1 MRSMVK
7 SVRINDEEQEL
18 LRKKAVELNKV
29 LIQKGQQPLRD
40 SEIVHILID
49 EGLELLEVGN
59 SGQVKIIKQF
69 RNIGLESTIRR
80 RGLPELRIFLKKKEN
95 LMFPFFTAYQF
106 LL

>member
-59 SGQVKIIKQF
+59 SGQVKIIK
-69 RNIGLESTIRR
+69 
-80 RGLPELRIFLKKKEN
+80 
-95 LMFPFFTAYQF
+95 
-106 LL
+106 

>member
-1 MRSMVK
+1 MKPMVK

-59 SGQVKIIKQF
+59 SGQVKIIK
-69 RNIGLESTIRR
+69 
-80 RGLPELRIFLKKKEN
+80 
-95 LMFPFFTAYQF
+95 
-106 LL
+106 